1 MVNSFVFESQFSE
14 FSRVNNDH
22 MATYQVSAP
31 EPFNFSRPSEWVK
44 WIRRFER
51 FQVASGIDKHSEAAQ
66 VNSLVYSMGDQADDI
81 LRSFNLSEED
91 SKKYTVVK
99 EKFDSHFVKRKNV
112 IFERAKFNMRKQ
124 EDGETVDSFIT
135 ALYELVEHCSYRGL
149 WEEMIRDRLVVGI
162 SDSKLSEKLQLDNAL
177 TLEKAVVQARQTE
190 TVKQQQPLLRGGP
203 GSKSTPEAPV
213 GAVNK
218 KPATSKHANPHSL
231 NRKRDPKGTCS
242 RCGKF
247 PPHDRQHCVARD
259 AVCCKCGKRGHFQSI
274 CRSSVTVRGVRAS
287 HPPSSEENFLGV
299 VTSTNTTNDNPWI
312 VTLQMNSIPVQFH
325 IDTGAEVT
333 VINDTVHKKVGSPS
347 LSQSDQTL
355 RGPSNQSLPVKGKFL
370 AQLQYSGVTTEHNC
384 YVVTDLSRP
393 LLGRLAIEQL
403 KLLARVQAVQEI
415 SSPT

>member
-1 MVNSFVFESQFSE
+1 M
-14 FSRVNNDH
+14 
-22 MATYQVSAP
+22 
-31 EPFNFSRPSEWVK
+31 
-44 WIRRFER
+44 
-51 FQVASGIDKHSEAAQ
+51 
-66 VNSLVYSMGDQADDI
+66 
-81 LRSFNLSEED
+81 
-91 SKKYTVVK
+91 
-99 EKFDSHFVKRKNV
+99 
-112 IFERAKFNMRKQ
+112 
-124 EDGETVDSFIT
+124 
-135 ALYELVEHCSYRGL
+135 
-149 WEEMIRDRLVVGI
+149 
-162 SDSKLSEKLQLDNAL
+162 
-177 TLEKAVVQARQTE
+177 
-190 TVKQQQPLLRGGP
+190 RGGP

-218 KPATSKHANPHSL
+218 KPATSKHANPHSP

-259 AVCCKCGKRGHFQSI
+259 AVCCKCGKSGHFQSV
-274 CRSSVTVRGVRAS
+274 CRSSVTIRGVQAS

-333 VINDTVHKKVGSPS
+333 VINDTVYKKVGSPS

-370 AQLQYSGVTTEHNC
+370 AQFQYSGVTTEHNC

-393 LLGRLAIEQL
+393 LLGRPAIEQL

-415 SSPT
+415 SSPRDIVSNTEVFQIVYRIGKATRTVSHQIDRWSQAIFTQCTKKSSSPIDACSQTGAKAYGTTWSNC